1 MSSPLNSSR
10 IDQEQWLKRYY
21 YARAFFSIVW
31 VTAVLA
37 IGTKVPAV
45 ALPLLVA
52 YPAWDAA
59 ANWVDA
65 ARSGGLAL
73 NRTQRINVWIS
84 GIATLAVALALHQG
98 MHAVVAVIGVWAVV
112 SGVLQLGTA
121 VRRWKGHGA
130 QWVMILSG
138 AQSALAGGFF
148 VAQSR
153 MDTAP
158 QMTAIAGYAGVGALY
173 FLISGIWLTV
183 SHLRRRGRV
192 T

>member
-1 MSSPLNSSR
+1 MSITPNSSR

-21 YARAFFSIVW
+21 YARALFSIVW
-31 VTAVLA
+31 VIAVLV

-45 ALPLLVA
+45 GWALLVA
-52 YPAWDAA
+52 YPAWDGAA
-59 ANWVDA
+59 SWVDA
-65 ARSGGLAL
+65 ARSGGLAS

-84 GIATLAVALALHQG
+84 GIAALAVALALHQG
-98 MHAVVAVIGVWAVV
+98 MHAVVAVIGVWAIL
-112 SGVLQLGTA
+112 SGLLQLGTA
-121 VRRWKGHGA
+121 VRRWKSHGA

-153 MDTAP
+153 MDALP
-158 QMTAIAGYAGVGALY
+158 RIAGIAGYAGVGALY

-183 SHLRRRGRV
+183 SHLRRQGQAR
-192 T
+192 